1 MSIEWSAK
9 FTQKRG
15 FMVDEEL
22 MAGEVFTQFL
32 SVSRYEREQIKSQK
46 ARVLWLTGLSG
57 AGKSTVANAID
68 RCLTDMGYHCF
79 LLDGD
84 NVRQGLNKDLGFG
97 DADRSENL
105 RRVAEVAKLM
115 ADAGLIVIVSFI
127 SPFQS
132 DRDYARR
139 LLRAG
144 EFIEVFIDTSLAVC
158 EERDPKGLYR
168 RARAGEIA
176 DFTGISSPYEAPIDP
191 DIRLDTTAKAPEE
204 LARDVIAKLGL
215 VCPKP

>member
-1 MSIEWSAK
+1 MAREF
-9 FTQKRG
+9 FTQ
-15 FMVDEEL
+15 V
-22 MAGEVFTQFL
+22 L
-32 SVSRYEREQIKSQK
+32 SVSRDERERTKGQK

-68 RCLTDMGYHCF
+68 RHLTDMGYHCF

-97 DADRSENL
+97 NADRSENL

-115 ADAGLIVIVSFI
+115 TDAGLIVIVSFI
-127 SPFQS
+127 SPFRS

-139 LLRAG
+139 LLREG
-144 EFIEVFIDTSLAVC
+144 EFVEVFVDTSLAVC
-158 EERDPKGLYR
+158 EQRDPKGLYK

-176 DFTGISSPYEAPIDP
+176 DFTGISSAYEAPADP
-191 DIRLDTTAKAPEE
+191 DIRLDTTSKTPEDLAK
-204 LARDVIAKLGL
+204 DVIATLGFD
-215 VCPKP
+215 CPKS

>member
-1 MSIEWSAK
+1 MERAI
-9 FTQKRG
+9 FTQI
-15 FMVDEEL
+15 
-22 MAGEVFTQFL
+22 L
-32 SVSRYEREQIKSQK
+32 SVSREERGRFLGQK

-84 NVRQGLNKDLGFG
+84 NVRQGLNKDLGFD

>member
-1 MSIEWSAK
+1 
-9 FTQKRG
+9 
-15 FMVDEEL
+15 
-22 MAGEVFTQFL
+22 
-32 SVSRYEREQIKSQK
+32 
-46 ARVLWLTGLSG
+46 
-57 AGKSTVANAID
+57 
-68 RCLTDMGYHCF
+68 
-79 LLDGD
+79 LDGD

>member
-1 MSIEWSAK
+1 
-9 FTQKRG
+9 
-15 FMVDEEL
+15 MV
-22 MAGEVFTQFL
+22 AEVFTQVL
-32 SVSRYEREQIKSQK
+32 SVSREERGHFMRQN

-84 NVRQGLNKDLGFG
+84 NVRQGLNRDLGFG

-127 SPFQS
+127 SPFRS
-132 DRDYARR
+132 DRDFARHLMR
-139 LLRAG
+139 PG
-144 EFIEVFIDTSLAVC
+144 EFVEVFVDTSLAVC

-176 DFTGISSPYEAPIDP
+176 EFTGISSPYEAPVYP
-191 DIRLDTTAKAPEE
+191 DIRLDTTRNTPDA
-204 LARDVIAKLGL
+204 LAREVVMQLGL